1 MRLTRT
7 WVWSES
13 LLLTIWRRFLQLAVQ
28 QFNQMHKYTQI
39 IASHVQHGVVQEE
52 TRTQHWKLDNN
63 RAYIT
68 ERARQYATNTHLG
81 VKRKLTPDNLAAVS
95 AACCSCKWAPGEV
108 TPDWTHRPSKQTGTV
123 AGWLAGLAFCSGTP
137 TRRLRDGHETPTRR
151 LRDAYETAPSPVL
164 IAHL

>member
-1 MRLTRT
+1 MCST
-7 WVWSES
+7 
-13 LLLTIWRRFLQLAVQ
+13 
-28 QFNQMHKYTQI
+28 
-39 IASHVQHGVVQEE
+39 ASCKKRHARSIE
-52 TRTQHWKLDNN
+52 KLENK
-63 RAYIT
+63 RAYST
-68 ERARQYATNTHLG
+68 KRARQYATNTHLG
-81 VKRKLTPDNLAAVS
+81 VKRKLTPDNLAAVSATCCSCKWAPGEVTPDSTHTPENLAAVS